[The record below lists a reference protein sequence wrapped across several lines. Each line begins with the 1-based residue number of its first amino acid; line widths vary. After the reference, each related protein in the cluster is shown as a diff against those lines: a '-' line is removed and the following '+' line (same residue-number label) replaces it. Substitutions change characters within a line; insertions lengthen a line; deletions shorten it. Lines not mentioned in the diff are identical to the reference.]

1 MSKALSYVKPYS
13 LLAGIALFF
22 MLIELAV
29 ELIQP
34 LLIGKIIDEG
44 ILKQDLGTVWLWGG
58 VMIGLTA
65 VSFASGILNSFYSAH
80 ISQSY
85 AYDTRKGLFQKI
97 QSFSYSTFAQFS
109 STSFITRLTNDVTQV
124 QNMLFMS
131 LRFMLRAPLMIAGG
145 IILSL
150 TVNAKLGFF
159 LLITVPI
166 LLLFLL
172 WVLKRGGALFRS
184 VQKRLDQVN
193 TIMQENLTAIKLI
206 KALLRANHEV
216 KRFLK
221 SNTKLMEKTVS
232 AFRLVEAAMPILMLL
247 MNICILFI
255 LWFGAKS
262 IAQGGAQVG
271 DVVSVINYATRI
283 TGALSVLPFLIMVF
297 SRAKASGERIGE
309 VLETEG
315 GEGTG
320 QARHGRL
327 QAGLSFAKCPSA
339 IRAWKKTRFI
349 TCPFLPA
356 RKKRLPLWAR
366 QVQGNQRFFS

>member
-1 MSKALSYVKPYS
+1 MRMIREKGFFKNSILLLFDVCAILIHIVYHPADKRCDTGPEYAFHESPVYASCAVNDRGRHYS
-13 LLAGIALFF
+13 LTDRQC
-22 MLIELAV
+22 E
-29 ELIQP
+29 
-34 LLIGKIIDEG
+34 
-44 ILKQDLGTVWLWGG
+44 
-58 VMIGLTA
+58 
-65 VSFASGILNSFYSAH
+65 
-80 ISQSY
+80 
-85 AYDTRKGLFQKI
+85 TR
-97 QSFSYSTFAQFS
+97 
-109 STSFITRLTNDVTQV
+109 V
-124 QNMLFMS
+124 
-131 LRFMLRAPLMIAGG
+131 
-145 IILSL
+145 
-150 TVNAKLGFF
+150 F

-247 MNICILFI
+247 MNSCILFI

-320 QARHGRL
+320 HDPARAL
-327 QAGLSFAKCPSA
+327 AGGIEFREVSFRYPDME
-339 IRAWKKTRFI
+339 KTRCI

-356 RKKRLPLWAR
+356 REKRLPLWAR